1 VKENKYP
8 INIFDI
14 EKSIALLP
22 ENLAIKIINVT
33 NAEYLQIDRY
43 FALDFAPKF
52 IQPIYNN
59 CITSKSSTLQ
69 ITQALINKGYTPN
82 IDIINELLEQKLD
95 DNVIEKIDYLFSL
108 GIKFAIKIPEDFL
121 DKVEE
126 QIFKDENIIANY
138 AKYES
143 LLCMID
149 DKFQK
154 NLLNDLKVKISLRKE
169 FKEFQKKELYKIN
182 EEFNNTEDK
191 STAYLKAIIKLHQ
204 LDVIANNE
212 NEDKLQLQFINNIDN
227 QYIDIK
233 NKLQKLSNK
242 ILNNTTITTLDLSWN
257 NIGDDG
263 AKAIIAAINSNKD
276 SKITTLNLSGNNI
289 GADGAKAII
298 DAINSNKDSKITIP
312 DLSDNNI
319 GAADVIALGKAC
331 AGKNITV
338 QFSYN
343 WKNNLFKLAQGTYEG
358 TTLDLRGRDIGDDV
372 VIVLGKDC
380 AGKKITVEF
389 GNDWKNNLFKLAQ
402 GTYEGTTLDLR
413 GRDIG
418 DDRVIVLGKDCV
430 GKNIAVQFSYDGRNN
445 LFKLA
450 QGTFEGTTL
459 YLSGNNI
466 GTADVIVLGK
476 ACAGKKITVEFGNDW
491 KNNLFKLAQG
501 TYEGTTLNLSGNSI
515 GDDVVIVLG
524 KACAGKNITV
534 IFGND
539 GQNNLFKLA
548 QEYGNKEVKNSYFFN
563 MPSIATR
570 AFGESAIATIVTITI
585 LSILGSQGI
594 IDFNS
599 AAFIAPVASVGAV
612 NLLTFVGFAITEI
625 ISKISDKLNIDKY
638 NQVHETDGLAK
649 TYSLAQILNPF
660 HKVQF
665 VEKIESGIPNN
676 EIKI

>member
-154 NLLNDLKVKISLRKE
+154 NLLNNLKVKISLRKE

-343 WKNNLFKLAQGTYEG
+343 
-358 TTLDLRGRDIGDDV
+358 
-372 VIVLGKDC
+372 
-380 AGKKITVEF
+380 
-389 GNDWKNNLFKLAQ
+389 WKNNLFKLAQ